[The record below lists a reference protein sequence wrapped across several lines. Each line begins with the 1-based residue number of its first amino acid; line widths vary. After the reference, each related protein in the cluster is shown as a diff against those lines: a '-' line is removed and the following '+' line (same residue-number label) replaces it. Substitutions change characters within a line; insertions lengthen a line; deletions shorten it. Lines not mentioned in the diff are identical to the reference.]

1 VREVGRLEG
10 RIAFITG
17 IGRGQGRSHAVRLA
31 AEGAHIAGIDCVR
44 NISSVPY
51 DMATPDDLVETE
63 RLIKETG
70 RQAVLIQG
78 DVRRQS
84 DLDGA
89 VGEALEAFGHLDMV
103 CANAGVSSFA
113 PFLEL
118 SEEQWSD
125 VIDVNLSGVWRTLKA
140 VAPAMIAGGRGGSI
154 VITSSIAAFKGMPT
168 SPHYSASKAGLV
180 GLMHSAANALA
191 PHDIRVNTVHPTGVA
206 TPMVHNPFAYR
217 RACPDID
224 DPTVE
229 DLRDAFLG
237 RHALSVPWIESE
249 DVSNA
254 VAWLV
259 SDESRFVTG
268 TTLVVDAGALNKG

>member
-1 VREVGRLEG
+1 VGRLEG

-51 DMATPDDLVETE
+51 DMATPEDLVETE

-140 VAPAMIAGGRGGSI
+140 VAPAMIEGGRGGSI
-154 VITSSIAAFKGMPT
+154 VIISSTAAFKGMPT

-206 TPMVHNPFAYR
+206 TPMLHNPFAFR
-217 RACPDID
+217 RVCPDID

-237 RHALSVPWIESE
+237 GHALSVPWIESE

-268 TTLVVDAGALNKG
+268 TTLVVDAGALNKR